1 MTFPRSVTLIT
12 AAMLLVVA
20 VAAAQSPIP
29 DKQPEVPYVPTAD
42 RVLDQMLDVAKITKE
57 DVVFDLGC
65 GDGRI
70 VIEAAKRFGARGVGV
85 DIDPL
90 RIKEANDNA
99 RAAGVQNRVTF
110 ILQDLFEANISSATV
125 VMMYLL
131 PEVNMRLRPKLL
143 GELKPGTR
151 IVSHNYDLGDWKPLR
166 TITVKQVETTNSDH
180 TVYFWVVPPRAAGQK

>member
-1 MTFPRSVTLIT
+1 MTIPRSVTLIA

-20 VAAAQSPIP
+20 VAAAQSPMP

-42 RVLDQMLDVAKITKE
+42 RVLDQMLDVAKITKQ

-70 VIEAAKRFGARGVGV
+70 VIAAAKRFGARGVGI
-85 DIDPL
+85 DIDPQ
-90 RIKEANDNA
+90 RIREANDNA
-99 RAAGVQNRVTF
+99 RAAGVQNQVKF

-131 PEVNMRLRPKLL
+131 PDVNLRLRPKLL
-143 GELKPGTR
+143 AELKPGTR
-151 IVSHNYDLGDWKPLR
+151 IVSHNYDLGDWRPLR
-166 TITVKQVETTNSDH
+166 TIEVKQVETTNSDH
-180 TVYFWVVPPRAAGQK
+180 TVYFWVVPPPGAPR